1 MLSHH
6 DLKEEKCWS
15 CDYFCGYR
23 QKQSAPFVGDY
34 IDASDYGPCCNPSS
48 LNNKKRVKQSD
59 ICNQYRQWV
68 VVQDLFKKQTRRQIE
83 KQIKK
88 QQTQEQKQKEFED
101 SIAPYRDEP
110 LFSSISFP
118 KIPEEEEKRIDR
130 KIEEYEDKIKTCKK
144 ACLATI
150 LISPIV
156 FFFLFV
162 IITWFS
168 LTAGVYAGIVM
179 LIIYGI
185 EFLFVLIVCITRVK
199 YLRYRIRNTR

>member
-1 MLSHH
+1 MPSHH
-6 DLKEEKCWS
+6 YLKEEKCWS

-23 QKQSAPFVGDY
+23 QKQSAPFIGDY
-34 IDASDYGPCCNPSS
+34 IDSSDYGSCRNPSS
-48 LNNKKRVKQSD
+48 LNNEKRVEQSD

-68 VVQDLFKKQTRRQIE
+68 VVQDLLKKQARRQTE

-88 QQTQEQKQKEFED
+88 QQVQEQKQKEFEE
-101 SIAPYRDEP
+101 SIEPYKDEP

-118 KIPEEEEKRIDR
+118 KISKEEERHIDS
-130 KIEEYEDKIKTCKK
+130 KIEEYEDKIKTCKI
-144 ACLATI
+144 ACLTTI
-150 LISPIV
+150 LVSPIA

-185 EFLFVLIVCITRVK
+185 EFLIVLIVCIARIK
-199 YLRYRIRNTR
+199 YLRYKISKI